1 MNDDIYSRQ
10 TRLCEIGVKG
20 QQLIAEGR
28 TVLGTDEASKIAAE
42 YLKRAGVG
50 CVQLDAAVQP
60 PQFVHLHHFTHL
72 VASRFAHGSWLATQK
87 HLGSLGAILGRTKQ
101 P

>member
-1 MNDDIYSRQ
+1 MIDDTYSCQ
-10 TRLCEIGVKG
+10 IRLREIGVKG

-28 TVLGTDEASKIAAE
+28 TVLGTDDTSKIAAE

-50 CVQLDAAVQP
+50 CVQLDRTVQP
-60 PQFVHLHHFTHL
+60 AQFVHLPHFTDP
-72 VASRFAHGSWLATQK
+72 VAARFAHGSWLATQK
-87 HLGSLGAILGRTKQ
+87 LLELLGTISGRTNK